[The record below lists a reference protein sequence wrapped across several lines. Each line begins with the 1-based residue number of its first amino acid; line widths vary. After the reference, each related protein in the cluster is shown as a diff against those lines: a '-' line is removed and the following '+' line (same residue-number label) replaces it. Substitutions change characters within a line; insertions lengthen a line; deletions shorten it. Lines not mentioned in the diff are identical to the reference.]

1 MNQDFPNQQL
11 DRFGVIPYTFLEDF
25 RSKDPSTRRYLLNS
39 MTLFASISPEQQH
52 QILNDLIQSELL
64 NLAEQSKK
72 YLQERITAA
81 FNKFC
86 IGKILGEK
94 EIAEYCYNYY
104 LSSGIIPDEMTA
116 ESLNKLGDFI
126 LGLELLKCIFLMSF
140 VEQQRFFELQGN
152 YSSQAVLFYRY
163 IRPIRSKLIKEKVVN
178 RDIIGNYYY
187 SRPWVNERELVDYI
201 LELFNLESILYLGQ
215 TAKKLTFE
223 KEYIYKSHEPG

>member
-1 MNQDFPNQQL
+1 MNQDFANQRL

-52 QILNDLIQSELL
+52 QILNDLIQSELI

-72 YLQERITAA
+72 YLHERIAAA

-86 IGKILGEK
+86 ISQNLGEK
-94 EIAEYCYNYY
+94 DLAEYYY
-104 LSSGIIPDEMTA
+104 KYYVISGVIPDGITS

-126 LGLELLKCIFLMSF
+126 LGLELVKLIFLMSF

-163 IRPIRSKLIKEKVVN
+163 IRPIRSKLIKEKIVN

-187 SRPWVNERELVDYI
+187 SKPWLNESELLDYI
-201 LELFNLESILYLGQ
+201 FEVFNLETLLYLGQ
-215 TAKKLTFE
+215 TAKNLTFE
-223 KEYIYKSHEPG
+223 KEYIYKSQEPG

>member
-1 MNQDFPNQQL
+1 MDQDFPNQRL

-39 MTLFASISPEQQH
+39 MTLFASISSEQQH

-64 NLAEQSKK
+64 NLAAQSKK
-72 YLQERITAA
+72 YLQDRIADA

-86 IGKILGEK
+86 ISKNLGEN
-94 EIAEYCYNYY
+94 EIAEYCYSYY
-104 LSSGIIPDEMTA
+104 VSSGILPDNMTA
-116 ESLNKLGDFI
+116 DSLKKLGDFI
-126 LGLELLKCIFLMSF
+126 LGIELLKSIFLMSF

-163 IRPIRSKLIKEKVVN
+163 IKPIRSKLIKEKVVN

-187 SRPWVNERELVDYI
+187 SRPWVKEMELVDYI
-201 LELFNLESILYLGQ
+201 FELFNLESILYLGQ
-215 TAKKLTFE
+215 TAKNLTFE